1 MNDAA
6 TPLRLPRALEPGA
19 TIAVLS
25 ISSPSAAERIEPA
38 AGALRARGFDVRVAP
53 NSYVRAHG
61 YLAGED
67 EIRLESLNDAL
78 RDPSIGAV
86 FFARGG
92 YGAMRILDGVD
103 YAAVSA
109 DPKPIVGYS
118 DITALHQAIAAR
130 AGVASFHGPMLNTDF
145 FEGLSPEN
153 DSWFHAMLAGDAP
166 LVHRF
171 ADANVLAEGLCEAPL
186 FGGCLSLTA
195 ALLGTPYDFWI
206 DGGIWF
212 WEDVTEPAYRIDRML
227 TTLRL
232 SGRLASLRG
241 VVIGT
246 LRECAVEEHD
256 ELESLLWRFF
266 GSLGIPVLRNMP
278 FGHFGNNLLLPI
290 GRMVQL
296 DTRSRTMTVLEPVVE
311 RRGAARR

>member
-1 MNDAA
+1 MTDAA
-6 TPLRLPRALEPGA
+6 KTLRLPRALERGG

-25 ISSPSAAERIEPA
+25 TASPSAQERIEPA
-38 AGALRARGFDVRVAP
+38 SDALRSRGFEVRIEPNAYVRV
-53 NSYVRAHG
+53 SG

-67 EIRLESLNDAL
+67 AVRLEALNRAL
-78 RDPSIGAV
+78 RDDSIDAV

-92 YGAMRILDGVD
+92 YGTMRLLDGVD
-103 YAAVSA
+103 YAAIER
-109 DPKPIVGYS
+109 DPKPVMGYS
-118 DITALHQAIAAR
+118 DVTALSQAMASR

-145 FEGLSPEN
+145 FEGLRRDVDEWLWSCLSGASPLEWPF
-153 DSWFHAMLAGDAP
+153 DL
-166 LVHRF
+166 
-171 ADANVLAEGLCEAPL
+171 ANVLATGVAEGPL
-186 FGGCLSLTA
+186 FGGCLSLTT
-195 ALLGTPYDFWI
+195 ALLGTPYDYWI

-232 SGRLASLRG
+232 SGRLASLQG

-246 LRECAVEEHD
+246 LRECGVGEHD
-256 ELESLLWRFF
+256 ELESLFAQFF

-290 GRMVQL
+290 GRNVRL
-296 DTRSRTMTVLEPVVE
+296 DTRSRTMTVTEPVVE
-311 RRGAARR
+311 PRSR